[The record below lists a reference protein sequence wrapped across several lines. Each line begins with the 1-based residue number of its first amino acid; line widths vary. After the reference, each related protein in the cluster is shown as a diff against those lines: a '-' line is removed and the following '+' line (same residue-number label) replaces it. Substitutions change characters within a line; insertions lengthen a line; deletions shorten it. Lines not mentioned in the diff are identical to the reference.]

1 MKRFLPICLMS
12 CVMIASLFSS
22 SWSGGYKISLSGYN
36 TDIITQ
42 NEHLAI
48 DIVYSPIIN
57 SQMALSL
64 YGGYSFSNLFFPVT
78 QSLHGGLSFSHL
90 IAQEHF
96 LDPLF
101 IRDSALWATVD
112 ISFLSIIPGVSP
124 NFINLS
130 FSPLSIFFGDKLIT
144 IGSIILN
151 YDLSTKDLDWG
162 VKLFELTHYMW

>member
-1 MKRFLPICLMS
+1 MKRFLVIFLVS
-12 CVMIASLFSS
+12 LVIIASLFSS
-22 SWSGGYKISLSGYN
+22 SWNGGYKISLSGYH
-36 TDIITQ
+36 TDEITQ
-42 NEHLAI
+42 NEHLAM
-48 DIVYSPIIN
+48 DLVYSPIIN

-96 LDPLF
+96 LDSLF

-112 ISFLSIIPGVSP
+112 MSFLSIIPGFSP

-130 FSPLSIFFGDKLIT
+130 FSPFSIFFGDKLIT

-151 YDLSTKDLDWG
+151 YDLSTREMNWG